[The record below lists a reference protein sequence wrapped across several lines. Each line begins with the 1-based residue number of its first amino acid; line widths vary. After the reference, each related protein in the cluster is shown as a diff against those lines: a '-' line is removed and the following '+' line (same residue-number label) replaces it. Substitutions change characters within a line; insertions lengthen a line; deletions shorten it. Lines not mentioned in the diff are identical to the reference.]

1 MELKLPYSGSCEL
14 TSRYGWRNLNGEDDY
29 HNGIDL
35 CGVDDKRILAPCA
48 GVIGSSAIVTDH
60 ADLTWQWGNYV
71 RIDCADG
78 TQVFLCHMASR
89 AVKVGQ
95 RVEIGDVIGVEGNTG
110 YSFGRHCHLEVRKN
124 GTAVD
129 PTPYLGIP
137 NEWGYYR
144 NEPGTTE
151 PLPNVPVGA
160 VEKKL
165 DNTPAEWAAD
175 AVEWAVRNGIIKG
188 NQNGDYKLHSSVTR
202 QDVLVFLYRAFAA
215 QEEFYGKG

>member
-1 MELKLPYSGSCEL
+1 MELKLPYSGLCEL
-14 TSRYGWRNLNGEDDY
+14 TSRFGWRNLNGEDDY

-35 CGVDDKRILAPCA
+35 CGVADKRILAPCA

-71 RIDCADG
+71 RIDCAAG

-95 RVEIGDVIGVEGNTG
+95 RVEVGDVIGVEGNTG
-110 YSFGRHCHLEVRKN
+110 YSFGRHCHMEVRVN
-124 GTAVD
+124 GAAVD

-144 NEPGTTE
+144 NTA
-151 PLPNVPVGA
+151 LPTFAEQKPEQIVQKP
-160 VEKKL
+160 EL
-165 DNTPAEWAAD
+165 DNIPDDYAAEAIAWAQA
-175 AVEWAVRNGIIKG
+175 NGIIKG
-188 NQNGDYKLHSSVTR
+188 NQNGDYKLHTNITR
-202 QDVLVFLYRAFAA
+202 QDALVFLYRAFAA